1 MGVPIDGKNVAI
13 SYKQKLKEFIQN
25 RLTNGLRP
33 PCIASILIGNDK
45 GSLFYIRNQNKLCTE
60 VGVEFK
66 SIILEENVPE
76 KSVLD
81 TIDKLNIDPNI
92 DGIILQ
98 MPLPSYLDEEKIIS
112 RINYLKDVDGLTDI
126 NAGKFYKGERCFTPC
141 TSQGIIELI
150 KSTGIEI
157 SGKKAVVLGRS
168 TIVGKPVA
176 QLLVNEDATVTIC
189 HSKTRN
195 IDKICRE
202 ADILVSAIGKP
213 KFITEDFVK
222 EGAVVIDVG
231 FSVLNGK
238 MIGDVDYEKVLPKA
252 SFITPVPG
260 GVGSMTPIMLI
271 KNTCEVLE

>member
-1 MGVPIDGKNVAI
+1 MGVPIDGKSVAI
-13 SYKQKLKEFIQN
+13 SYKKKLKEFIQD
-25 RLTNGLRP
+25 RLANGLRP

-45 GSLFYIRNQNKLCTE
+45 GSLFYIRNQSKLCAE

-81 TIDKLNIDPNI
+81 TIDKLNVDPNI

-98 MPLPSYLDEEKIIS
+98 MPLPSYLNEEKIIS

-126 NAGKFYKGERCFTPC
+126 NAGKFYKGEKCFIPC

-150 KSTGIEI
+150 KSTGVEI

-195 IDKICRE
+195 VDKICRE
-202 ADILVSAIGKP
+202 ADILVSAMGKP
-213 KFITEDFVK
+213 KYVTEDFIK
-222 EGAVVIDVG
+222 EGSVVIDVG
-231 FSVLNGK
+231 FSVLDGK
-238 MIGDVDYEKVLPKA
+238 MVGDVDYERVLPKV

-271 KNTCEVLE
+271 KNTCEVLK